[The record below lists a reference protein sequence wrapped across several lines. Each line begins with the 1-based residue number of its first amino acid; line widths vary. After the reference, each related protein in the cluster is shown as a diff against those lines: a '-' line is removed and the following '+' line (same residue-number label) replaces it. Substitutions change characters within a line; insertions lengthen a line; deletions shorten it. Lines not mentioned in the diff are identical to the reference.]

1 MEDNAII
8 SFQQG
13 NLVEIC
19 TKHLDTLDVVG
30 PENKKVEAAIK
41 IKLKCCISPSLK
53 YIFKKS
59 HQY

>member
-1 MEDNAII
+1 MKNVEEYAII

-30 PENKKVEAAIK
+30 PENKKDEAAIK
-41 IKLKCCISPSLK
+41 IKLKCCILPSLQ
-53 YIFKKS
+53 YI
-59 HQY
+59 